1 MDIKIE
7 KCIKSS
13 FSVIG
18 KEGST
23 KEGSGFVS
31 KLWKN
36 ANNYFN
42 EVEFLAKKDEKGAYK
57 FVNIQIYMLSF

>member
-1 MDIKIE
+1 MNIKIE
-7 KCIKSS
+7 KCIKNS

-31 KLWKN
+31 KLWKDTN
-36 ANNYFN
+36 TT
-42 EVEFLAKKDEKGAYK
+42 L
-57 FVNIQIYMLSF
+57 MRLSF

>member
-1 MDIKIE
+1 MNMKIE

-31 KLWKN
+31 KLWKD
-36 ANNYFN
+36 ANNHFD
-42 EVEFLAKKDEKGAYK
+42 EVDFLAKKDEKGN
-57 FVNIQIYMLSF
+57 VLGVW